1 MLLEILLLIA
11 WSVGGVTVAA
21 GGGLGFAFLETG
33 IPVVFGEVAADGE
46 FLFPDS

>member
-1 MLLEILLLIA
+1 MLLGIWLFIV

-21 GGGLGFAFLETG
+21 GGVLGFAFLETG
-33 IPVVFGEVAADGE
+33 IPVVFGGVAADGE